1 MKILEAIGGGFYIF
15 AHLFP
20 LWWILIMVICIK
32 NGMKGWS
39 SWLIAS
45 SFCLALTYFVTY
57 TAGPNLGSYFIII
70 VGLWPSILAEKLNL
84 SNELINLLNNEFM
97 QFNILPSILLIII
110 PTFLLFTFRKK
121 KLTDSQ

>member
-32 NGMKGWS
+32 KGMKVWS

-57 TAGPNLGSYFIII
+57 TTGPNLGAYFIII
-70 VGLWPSILAEKLNL
+70 VGMWPSMLAEKFNLN
-84 SNELINLLNNEFM
+84 NELIILLNNKIM
-97 QFNILPSILLIII
+97 QFNILPLILIIII
-110 PTFLLFTFRKK
+110 PTCLFFILRKK
-121 KLTDSQ
+121 K